1 MTACGGTK
9 EDADNPEALNT
20 DNSQTEFEI
29 MGGMSA
35 LSHGYTDNVVL
46 NQLMEE
52 TGVKITWNTIS
63 DSVGEQ
69 VNIRIAGGELP
80 DAFMGVGFSNY
91 DLARYGR
98 DGTFIDLTPYMTAE
112 IMPNLTRILAENPD
126 IHAAIT
132 MNDGNIYG
140 LPSAER
146 MGTKSIG
153 KDEDYN
159 IFTIPQFSMIN
170 KAWLD
175 DLGLDIPTTL
185 DELHDVLVAFK
196 ENDMSAKY
204 YGHEAGTTIPLS
216 VGFDEWCWGQ
226 NIFYPV
232 SASRTGQTTS

>member
-1 MTACGGTK
+1 
-9 EDADNPEALNT
+9 
-20 DNSQTEFEI
+20 

-91 DLARYGR
+91 DLARYGK

-126 IHAAIT
+126 IRAAIT
-132 MNDGNIYG
+132 MNDGKIYG

-146 MGTKSIG
+146 MGTKGIG
-153 KDEDYN
+153 KDEDYS

-196 ENDMSAKY
+196 RKRHEREVLWSRSWNDNPA
-204 YGHEAGTTIPLS
+204 ERW
-216 VGFDEWCWGQ
+216 F
-226 NIFYPV
+226 
-232 SASRTGQTTS
+232 